1 MRMSRG
7 LFPTLREDPAEAQIP
22 SHRLMLRAGLIRREA
37 PGVYS
42 LLPLGIRVVQK
53 VAQIVRE
60 EMDRQGGQEI
70 MMPLLSPAEPWF
82 QTGRWQD
89 YGDEMFRLKDRNGKQ
104 FCLAPT
110 HEEVIT
116 GLVRDAVS
124 SYKQLPVLL
133 YHIGA
138 KFRDEIRPRFGVMR
152 SREFL
157 MKDLYS
163 FDGSPEGL
171 ETSYQKMFE
180 AYHRIFS
187 RCRLNFRAVEAD
199 PGTIGGSGSHEF
211 VALSEYGESTIVTCD
226 KCGYAA
232 DVEKAEYGE
241 PVPVLPTSGQAEAGS
256 SKAKAGAAVEK
267 VATPGAHTIAAVA
280 EFLKISAEITVKTLF
295 YRAAYPGDRSELVAA
310 IVPGERDLNEW
321 KLHSY
326 LGAVSVEKAAA
337 SDVIAET
344 GAPFGS
350 AGPVGLQGA
359 RIITDRS
366 LLKVHNLVVGANEE
380 GYHFVNVDPERDFD
394 ISNQADLVLV
404 HLGDPCP
411 VCGEGLGQAQGIEVG
426 QLFKLWTK
434 YSDALGCVFLDDA
447 GNSRPIIMG
456 CYGIGITR
464 TVAAIIEQHHDAD
477 GIIWPHAVAP
487 YDVIVTCVNTRD
499 SAQVA
504 VAERVYTML
513 TEAGIAALLDDRD
526 ERAGVKFKDADL
538 MGFPVRINVGR
549 KAAQGLVE
557 VVDRQTHGVAEAI
570 VEETVKAV
578 TALRH

>member
-7 LFPTLREDPAEAQIP
+7 FFPTLREDPAEAQIP

-42 LLPLGIRVVQK
+42 LLPLGIRAVQK

-82 QTGRWQD
+82 QTGRWLD
-89 YGDEMFRLKDRNGKQ
+89 YGDEMFRLRDRAGKQ

-116 GLVRDAVS
+116 GLVRDSVS
-124 SYKQLPVLL
+124 SYKQLPALL
-133 YHIGA
+133 YHIGP

-163 FDGSPEGL
+163 FDESAEGL
-171 ETSYQKMFE
+171 EASYQKMFE
-180 AYHRIFS
+180 AYQRVFS
-187 RCRLNFRAVEAD
+187 RCDLDFRPVEAD

-211 VALSEYGESTIVTCD
+211 VALSEYGESTIVTCSR
-226 KCGYAA
+226 CGYAA
-232 DVEKAEYGE
+232 DVEKAEYTANVPSVAVPE
-241 PVPVLPTSGQAEAGS
+241 PASAAPVA
-256 SKAKAGAAVEK
+256 K

-280 EFLKISAEITVKTLF
+280 EFLGIPATITAKTLF
-295 YRAAYPGDRSELVAA
+295 YRAMYPGDRSELVAA
-310 IVPGERDLNEW
+310 IVPGERELNEW

-326 LGAVSVEKAAA
+326 LGAISVDKA
-337 SDVIAET
+337 STEDVIDET

-350 AGPVGLQGA
+350 AGPVGLHGA
-359 RIITDRS
+359 RIVTDRS
-366 LLKVHNLVVGANEE
+366 LLNVHNLVVGANEE
-380 GYHFVNVDPERDFD
+380 GYHFINVDPGRDFD
-394 ISNQADLVLV
+394 ISNLADLVLV
-404 HLGDPCP
+404 HAGDHCP
-411 VCGEGLGQAQGIEVG
+411 VCGETLGQAQGIEVG

-434 YSDALGCVFLDDA
+434 YSEALGCTFLDEG
-447 GNSRPIIMG
+447 GNKKPMIMG

-464 TVAAIIEQHHDAD
+464 TVAAIIEQHYDAD
-477 GIIWPHAVAP
+477 GIIWPRAVAP
-487 YDVIVTCVNTRD
+487 YDAIVTCVNTRD
-499 SAQVA
+499 GAQVQL
-504 VAERVYTML
+504 AECAYQALQDV
-513 TEAGIAALLDDRD
+513 GIAALLDDRD

-538 MGFPVRINVGR
+538 MGFPVRVNVGR

-557 VVDRQTHGVAEAI
+557 VVDRATHDISEMPVDAAVQMVVA
-570 VEETVKAV
+570 K
-578 TALRH
+578 LKGDRD